1 MTTNANAKRCTRARD
16 RIRLELDSLTWQER
30 VNTVL
35 EEMVFAMRI
44 LAQHQP
50 AGTNGVTAG
59 CLGNGD
65 RIEVTYIVVPK
76 PDGESEE

>member
-1 MTTNANAKRCTRARD
+1 METHANVERSARARD
-16 RIRLELDSLTWQER
+16 RIRIELDSLTWQER
-30 VNTVL
+30 VNAVL

-65 RIEVTYIVVPK
+65 RIEVTYIVAAK